1 MPARRDRRGARART
15 APGAP
20 PPQMEWAYFFDID
33 GTLIELA
40 PAPDEI
46 HVDERLALLIE
57 RLHAWTGGAVALI
70 TGRSIADVDTF
81 LPLEGLAV
89 AGQHGVE
96 LRTPDGRHSVHQG
109 PVEGLQAVRDRLAAV
124 VTRHPGLLAEFK
136 GVSVALH
143 YRAVPQLAGYAHR
156 VIRGLQSRFLP
167 GYAVQ
172 AGKRVVELKPAGKD
186 KGIALT
192 ELMRE
197 PPFAGRLPV
206 FIGDDSTD
214 ELAFN
219 VVNGMG
225 GHSIKVGKGRSCAS
239 WRLKNVAAVREWL
252 SAAVSSSE
260 WFAEASGGVRR

>member
-1 MPARRDRRGARART
+1 
-15 APGAP
+15 
-20 PPQMEWAYFFDID
+20 MEWAYFFDID

-46 HVDERLALLIE
+46 HVDGRLALLIE

-81 LPLEGLAV
+81 IRLEGLAV

-96 LRTPDGRHSVHQG
+96 LRTADGRYSVHDA
-109 PVEGLQAVRDRLAAV
+109 PLDGLRAVRDRLAAAAA
-124 VTRHPGLLAEFK
+124 RHAGLLAEFK
-136 GVSVALH
+136 GVTVALH
-143 YRAVPQLAGYAHR
+143 YRGAPQLAGYAHR
-156 VIRGLQSRFLP
+156 LMRTLQRRFLP
-167 GYAVQ
+167 DYAVQ

-197 PPFAGRLPV
+197 APFAGRLPV

-214 ELAFN
+214 ELAFS
-219 VVNGMG
+219 VVNEMG

-239 WRLKNVAAVREWL
+239 WRLANVQAVRDWL
-252 SAAVSSSE
+252 SDAVSSSE
-260 WFAEASGGVRR
+260 WLAQAGGGVRQ

>member
-1 MPARRDRRGARART
+1 
-15 APGAP
+15 
-20 PPQMEWAYFFDID
+20 MEWAYFFDID

-70 TGRSIADVDTF
+70 TGRSIADVDGF
-81 LPLEGLAV
+81 FPLDGMAV

-96 LRTPDGRHSVHQG
+96 LRTPDGRRSVHEA
-109 PVEGLQAVRDRLAAV
+109 PLEGLDAVRERLATV
-124 VTRHPGLLAEFK
+124 TTRHPGLLAEFK

-156 VIRGLQSRFLP
+156 VMRGLRARFLP
-167 GYAVQ
+167 GYCVQ

-197 PPFAGRLPV
+197 YPFSGRLPV
-206 FIGDDSTD
+206 FVGDDSTD
-214 ELAFN
+214 ELAFS
-219 VVNGMG
+219 VVNEMG

-239 WRLKNVAAVREWL
+239 WRLENVAAVREWL
-252 SAAVSSSE
+252 SEAVSSSE
-260 WFAEASGGVRR
+260 WFAAATGGADR